1 MVMKRVISRFENRDL
16 MGWKDDLTKKHGDV
30 HGVLAANMVI
40 SWSLTNGHDD
50 LS

>member
-1 MVMKRVISRFENRDL
+1 